1 MGEVRAD
8 SLWNVGI
15 NTVFMTFASYIKQRK
30 ATMMLEDKNI
40 SFKKNHLDKLM
51 KCSGKNSK
59 HFNKGH
65 SSL

>member
-15 NTVFMTFASYIKQRK
+15 NTVFMTFASYIKRRK
-30 ATMMLEDKNI
+30 AAMMLEDKNI

-51 KCSGKNSK
+51 KWSGKNCK

-65 SSL
+65 GSL